1 MKAKPSYFDL
11 LPSTVPNPKYLIQA
25 DSPSKRF
32 KFRVVTL
39 SGQLVG
45 YFKHMDDA
53 TAWCEAN

>member
-1 MKAKPSYFDL
+1 MKTKPSFFDL
-11 LPSTVPNPKYLIQA
+11 LPYSVPRPKYLIQC

-39 SGQLVG
+39 SGILVG
-45 YFKHMDDA
+45 YFRHMNDA